1 MPTAASKFLI
11 LMNYSFIKLDSLGFF
26 LSIFSPET
34 KQNKKKEQFV
44 YYFCY
49 GSNLLIQRMKIN
61 NKSAMKHANGLL
73 NEFRL
78 SFAGN
83 SQLWQGATANIV
95 PDSNVCV

>member
-1 MPTAASKFLI
+1 
-11 LMNYSFIKLDSLGFF
+11 
-26 LSIFSPET
+26 
-34 KQNKKKEQFV
+34 
-44 YYFCY
+44 
-49 GSNLLIQRMKIN
+49 MKIN